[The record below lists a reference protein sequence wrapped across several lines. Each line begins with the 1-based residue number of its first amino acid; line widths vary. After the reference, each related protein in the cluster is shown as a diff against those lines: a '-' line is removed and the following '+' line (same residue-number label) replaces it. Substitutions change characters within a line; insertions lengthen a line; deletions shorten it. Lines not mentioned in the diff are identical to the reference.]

1 MDRSIAGPDDNRS
14 GCRDHSDSQTDVDN
28 IQAALG
34 TRCSSRWA
42 AWIGFLT
49 RTLRINRISRGRN
62 TLGRNTARA
71 FARIAI
77 AVGAISVVIVLVI
90 HKSIACS
97 C

>member
-1 MDRSIAGPDDNRS
+1 MDRPIAGPDDNRS
-14 GCRDHSDSQTDVDN
+14 GCCDHSDSQTDIDN

-34 TRCSSRWA
+34 TRCSSRRA
-42 AWIGFLT
+42 AWIGFCT
-49 RTLRINRISRGRN
+49 RSLRINRIS
-62 TLGRNTARA
+62 LGRNTPRA

-77 AVGAISVVIVLVI
+77 TVGTISVVIVLVI